1 MNRRLNGHRRE
12 RAEALNGLAGK
23 DLQRPDRRGF
33 LKGGALFFFGLVSGC
48 ATLDLERIIPG
59 IENKD
64 KVALS
69 FYDRTPGVRR
79 RYPIILYDE
88 RGIRQDFS
96 GHLRRPAYLVG
107 TPGIDYVAT
116 VKAPLTE
123 ICASA
128 QGVVFAT
135 GMNQANGLG
144 VYIFHGLGYISSYTH
159 LRNIFVQRGEVVPR
173 GAIIGSGGGSGT
185 GGGGF
190 SHTHFNLFGPA
201 FTPYLRGVAFEP
213 SRDEDYPWRYPA
225 NGGQFAIDHSG
236 QLPYLDNGDFAFD
249 DPFWRAHS
257 EASLHVTRIL
267 EESGTGETRAL
278 LKSSDLEL
286 QLGVDHRVDVKLL
299 FLYESITRGKSP
311 LPLRDN
317 EKIKTKL
324 MEYMRTTPVLTA
336 PIKNDETPELYQIV
350 RSMPL
355 QTWE

>member
-1 MNRRLNGHRRE
+1 MNRRLNGYRSK
-12 RAEALNGLAGK
+12 RAKALNGLTGK
-23 DLQRPDRRGF
+23 ELQRPDRRGF
-33 LKGGALFFFGLVSGC
+33 LKRGALFFFGLVSGC
-48 ATLDLERIIPG
+48 ATLDRERSIPG

-64 KVALS
+64 KLELS
-69 FYDRTPGVRR
+69 FYNRTPGSRR
-79 RYPIILYDE
+79 KYPIILYDG
-88 RGIRQDFS
+88 RGVRQDFF

-116 VKAPLTE
+116 AKAPLTE

-135 GMNQANGLG
+135 SRSEANGLG
-144 VYIFHGLGYISSYTH
+144 VYVYHGLGYISSHTH

-185 GGGGF
+185 GGVGF
-190 SHTHFNLFGPA
+190 SHVHFNLFGPA
-201 FTPYLRGVAFEP
+201 FTPYLKGVAFEP
-213 SRDEDYPWRYPA
+213 SMNEPHPWRFPA
-225 NGGQFAIDHSG
+225 NGGQFAIDQSG

-249 DPFWRAHS
+249 DPFWRAQS
-257 EASLHVTRIL
+257 EASLYVTRIL
-267 EESGTGETRAL
+267 EEIGTAETRAV

-299 FLYESITRGKSP
+299 FLYESITKGKSP

-317 EKIKTKL
+317 EKIKTEL
-324 MEYMRTTPVLTA
+324 MEYMRTTPALTA
-336 PIKNDETPELYQIV
+336 PIKDDETPGLYKIV